1 MSEPTSSA
9 FEFWPAIR
17 QYILPWLP
25 GALGSA
31 MALKFLGEGIGYFQ
45 RLTSF
50 CSGMIVSAYISPA
63 ALEYWGVAG
72 EHIPNA
78 INFAVGLFALAIVRE
93 VFKGINE
100 GNFLGRLWDRLLDR
114 FIGAAK

>member
-31 MALKFLGEGIGYFQ
+31 IALKFLGEGIGYFQ

-50 CSGMIVSAYISPA
+50 CSGLIFSAYISPA
-63 ALEYWGVAG
+63 ALEAAEITG